1 VEFFWGSESRT
12 SFQNFSFQHPEFFL
26 RDPCGAVRDMFSAS
40 LRLCESVLI
49 PSRSPQWILCGG
61 YAEWRFFLGD
71 TASTYGSGWEID
83 IFLLVDKLV
92 LMKVE
97 EAGLFAAKTHL
108 SEMVAKVETQG
119 VVYRITKRGKPVA
132 ELRPIEEGRPKIR
145 LPFGYG
151 AGTVP
156 YMAPD
161 FEAPLDDMREYME

>member
-1 VEFFWGSESRT
+1 VAATRSGDFFSRRHWGTE
-12 SFQNFSFQHPEFFL
+12 
-26 RDPCGAVRDMFSAS
+26 V
-40 LRLCESVLI
+40 
-49 PSRSPQWILCGG
+49 
-61 YAEWRFFLGD
+61 
-71 TASTYGSGWEID
+71 SGREID

-97 EAGLFAAKTHL
+97 ETGLFAAKTHL

-161 FEAPLDDMREYME
+161 FEAPLDDMRDYME